1 MSSNSVRHRGGKQE
15 KLVTSPPQSRDG
27 KTNGAIEKTI
37 ESVPEPVKRDW
48 DYKLALLVITA
59 LAFVTRFWG
68 IGHPDEVVFD
78 EVHFGKVSHSYLLAC
93 SRLMVLQCVLAM
105 ADPSF
110 FTVRFILPSTNI
122 LFRCAPTLRQA
133 FVRIDGLVRRL

>member
-15 KLVTSPPQSRDG
+15 KLAVSPPQSRDG
-27 KTNGAIEKTI
+27 KTNGTIEKPIDT
-37 ESVPEPVKRDW
+37 VPEPVKRDW

-78 EVHFGKVSHSYLLAC
+78 EVHFGKVS
-93 SRLMVLQCVLAM
+93 Q
-105 ADPSF
+105 
-110 FTVRFILPSTNI
+110 FI
-122 LFRCAPTLRQA
+122 
-133 FVRIDGLVRRL
+133 RISS